1 MALKAPKT
9 EFNGN
14 KNFVEQEAIEAGTYM
29 GRVVQVIDL
38 GLQEQP
44 AWQEPTKPPAHEI
57 QVTYELVD
65 EFMKDENGNDDES
78 KPRWV
83 SERFPLR
90 SLNSDLAKS
99 TKRYKAIDPTGIADG
114 DWSKLIGCCV
124 MVTLVSSKSNKT
136 GKIYNNVANLTQMR
150 QRDKDKCP
158 ELKNEGRV
166 FSLDEPDMEVFNK
179 LPKWVQD
186 LIKSNLEYNGS
197 ILQKKLNE
205 QPSEASKPAPVI
217 EEDDNAPF

>member
-9 EFNGN
+9 EMNGN

-29 GRVVQVIDL
+29 ARVVQVIDL

-44 AWQEPTKPPAHEI
+44 AWQGQTKPPAHEI

-65 EFMKDENGNDDES
+65 EFMKDEDGNEDTT

-90 SLNSDLAKS
+90 SLHSDLAKS
-99 TKRYKAIDPTGIADG
+99 TKRYKSIDPTGMCDG
-114 DWSKLIGCCV
+114 DWSLLIGACV
-124 MVTLVSSKSNKT
+124 MVTLTASKSNKT
-136 GKIYNNVANLTQMR
+136 GKIYNNVANTTQMR

-158 ELKNEGRV
+158 ELQNEGRV

-186 LIKSNLEYNGS
+186 LIKSNLQYNGS
-197 ILQKKLNE
+197 ALQKKLNE
-205 QPSEASKPAPVI
+205 QPSEAPTPAPAV
-217 EEDDNAPF
+217 EENEDAPF